1 MIWNKVDDSHCSN
14 DIQSNPKDFVEYK
27 FFGSNYLS
35 KSQIISRAG
44 KASGK

>member
-14 DIQSNPKDFVEYK
+14 PKDFVEYK
-27 FFGSNYLS
+27 FLGSNYLS